1 MISNCYFNGAQNFLA
16 HFADRRPQHCYG
28 FRGIPVENG
37 QKILMDKAFVGIAPA
52 AGQQGVFSADGGG
65 LSEGSSD
72 VEFIVPFQIAFVNDA
87 EDLPAVIKPL
97 IHHQLLNSGMN
108 LFFQTPGDVVAVLQR
123 TAGGFFIL
131 FRKLPLREGTGSSPC
146 ARVRNIE
153 HIAEFGFVPGNIQ
166 QGDSFGAPADIAAHP
181 VIPDPVIRAGGRLR
195 ALSIDHELFMI
206 GIFV

>member
-16 HFADRRPQHCYG
+16 HFADRRSQNGHS

-37 QKILMDKAFVGIAPA
+37 QEILMDKAFVGIAPA

-87 EDLPAVIKPL
+87 EDLPAVIQPL

-108 LFFQTPGDVVAVLQR
+108 LFFQTPGDVISVLQR

-131 FRKLPLREGTGSSPC
+131 FRKLPLSEGTGSGSCPC
-146 ARVRNIE
+146 IRNIE
-153 HIAEFGFVPGNIQ
+153 HIAEFRFIPGNIQ
-166 QGDSFGAPADIAAHP
+166 QGDSFGTPADITAHP

-195 ALSIDHELFMI
+195 ALGVDHELLMI

>member
-1 MISNCYFNGAQNFLA
+1 
-16 HFADRRPQHCYG
+16 
-28 FRGIPVENG
+28 
-37 QKILMDKAFVGIAPA
+37 MDKAFVGIAPA

-87 EDLPAVIKPL
+87 EDLPAVIQPL

-131 FRKLPLREGTGSSPC
+131 FRKLPLREWAGTGTNT
-146 ARVRNIE
+146 RIRNIE

>member
-1 MISNCYFNGAQNFLA
+1 
-16 HFADRRPQHCYG
+16 
-28 FRGIPVENG
+28 
-37 QKILMDKAFVGIAPA
+37 MDKAFVGIAPA

-72 VEFIVPFQIAFVNDA
+72 VEFIVPFQIASVNDA
-87 EDLPAVIKPL
+87 ENFPAVIQPL
-97 IHHQLLNSGMN
+97 IHHHLLNSGMN
-108 LFFQTPGDVVAVLQR
+108 LPFQWAGDVVSVLQR

-131 FRKLPLREGTGSSPC
+131 FRKLPLRKRAGTGTNT
-146 ARVRNIE
+146 RIRNIE
-153 HIAEFGFVPGNIQ
+153 HIAEFRFIPGNIQ

>member
-1 MISNCYFNGAQNFLA
+1 MISDCYFNGAQNFLA
-16 HFADRRPQHCYG
+16 HFADRRSQNGHS

-52 AGQQGVFSADGGG
+52 AGQQGVFGADGGG
-65 LSEGSSD
+65 LPEGSPD

-87 EDLPAVIKPL
+87 ENFPAVIQPL

-108 LFFQTPGDVVAVLQR
+108 LFFQTPGDVISVLQR
-123 TAGGFFIL
+123 TAGGFFVL
-131 FRKLPLREGTGSSPC
+131 FRKLPLRERAGCRPR
-146 ARVRNIE
+146 ARVRNVE

-166 QGDSFGAPADIAAHP
+166 QSDSFGAPADIAAHP
-181 VIPDPVIRAGGRLR
+181 VIPDPVVRAGGRLR